1 MRKMG
6 KLEDMALLVAVAE
19 AGGLSAAGR
28 RLSLSPATM
37 TARLKAMEERYQ
49 TRLFH
54 RSTRAITLT
63 NAGEDFYHAAR
74 RVLEEARHAESLLT
88 QKEGVLSGDI
98 RLSAPSDFG
107 RQYLSPAIVDFTR
120 RHPEVTFSV
129 YLGERV
135 EDLVA
140 NRLDMSIRVGNLP
153 DSSLAIRHIR
163 PNHRVLVAST
173 AYLAARGMPASPEAL
188 HHHRC
193 LALERH
199 GVVMNEW
206 RFEEAGKEQVIR
218 VTPAMVCDDGA
229 LLRQWALSGAGIAGK
244 SWWDVKRD
252 VEEGRLQVLF
262 ADRFTGFSRLDRKE
276 VGLQFVFPQ
285 RKLQPPQV
293 SAFMAFFIDW
303 LEESSPSSA
312 RRK

>member
-1 MRKMG
+1 MG

-63 NAGEDFYHAAR
+63 RAGEDFYHAAR

-88 QKEGVLSGDI
+88 QKEGVLSGNI

-107 RQYLSPAIVDFTR
+107 RQYLSPAIVDFSR

-129 YLGERV
+129 FLGERV

-163 PNHRVLVAST
+163 PNHRVLVASE
-173 AYLAARGMPASPEAL
+173 AYLATHGTPAALDEL

-206 RFEEAGKEQVIR
+206 RFEEAGKERVVR

-262 ADRFTGFSRLDRKE
+262 AERFTGFSPLDRKE

-303 LEESSPSSA
+303 LGESSSSSA
-312 RRK
+312 RRR

>member
-1 MRKMG
+1 MG

-19 AGGLSAAGR
+19 AGGLSAVGR

-63 NAGEDFYHAAR
+63 RAGEDFYHAAR

-88 QKEGVLSGDI
+88 QKEGVLSGNI

-107 RQYLSPAIVDFTR
+107 RQYLSPAIVDFSR

-129 YLGERV
+129 FLGERV

-163 PNHRVLVAST
+163 PNHRVLVASE
-173 AYLAARGMPASPEAL
+173 AYLATHGTPAALDEL

-206 RFEEAGKEQVIR
+206 RFEEAGKERVVR

-262 ADRFTGFSRLDRKE
+262 AERFTGFSPLDRKE

-303 LEESSPSSA
+303 LGESSPSSA
-312 RRK
+312 RRR

>member
-1 MRKMG
+1 MG

-63 NAGEDFYHAAR
+63 RAGEDFYHAAR

-88 QKEGVLSGDI
+88 QKEGVLSGNI

-107 RQYLSPAIVDFTR
+107 RQYLSPAIVDFSR

-129 YLGERV
+129 FLGERV

-163 PNHRVLVAST
+163 PNHRVLVASE
-173 AYLAARGMPASPEAL
+173 AYLATHGTPASLDEL

-206 RFEEAGKEQVIR
+206 RFEEAGKERVVR

-262 ADRFTGFSRLDRKE
+262 AERFTGFSPLDRKE

-303 LEESSPSSA
+303 LE
-312 RRK
+312 K

>member
-1 MRKMG
+1 MG

-262 ADRFTGFSRLDRKE
+262 ADRFTGFSRLYRKE

-303 LEESSPSSA
+303 LE
-312 RRK
+312 R

>member
-1 MRKMG
+1 MG

-63 NAGEDFYHAAR
+63 RAGEDFYHAAR

-88 QKEGVLSGDI
+88 QKEGVLSGNI

-107 RQYLSPAIVDFTR
+107 RQYLSPAIVDFSR

-129 YLGERV
+129 FLGERV

-163 PNHRVLVAST
+163 PNHRVLVASE
-173 AYLAARGMPASPEAL
+173 AYLATHGTPASLDEL

-206 RFEEAGKEQVIR
+206 RFEEAGKERVVR

-262 ADRFTGFSRLDRKE
+262 AERFTGLSPLDRKE

-293 SAFMAFFIDW
+293 SAFMTFFIDW
-303 LEESSPSSA
+303 LGESSPSSA
-312 RRK
+312 RRR

>member
-1 MRKMG
+1 
-6 KLEDMALLVAVAE
+6 
-19 AGGLSAAGR
+19 
-28 RLSLSPATM
+28 M

-63 NAGEDFYHAAR
+63 RPGEDFYHAAR

-88 QKEGVLSGDI
+88 QKEGVLSGNI

-107 RQYLSPAIVDFTR
+107 RQYLSPAIVDFSR

-129 YLGERV
+129 FLGERV

-163 PNHRVLVAST
+163 PNHRVLVASE
-173 AYLAARGMPASPEAL
+173 AYLATHGTPASLDEL

-206 RFEEAGKEQVIR
+206 RFEEAGKERVVR

-262 ADRFTGFSRLDRKE
+262 AERFTGFSPLDRKE

-293 SAFMAFFIDW
+293 SAFMTFFIDW
-303 LEESSPSSA
+303 LGESSPSSA
-312 RRK
+312 RRR

>member
-1 MRKMG
+1 MG

-63 NAGEDFYHAAR
+63 RAGEDFYHAAR

-88 QKEGVLSGDI
+88 QKEGVLSGNI

-107 RQYLSPAIVDFTR
+107 RQYLSPAIVDFSR

-129 YLGERV
+129 FLGERV
-135 EDLVA
+135 EELVA

-163 PNHRVLVAST
+163 PNHRVLVASE
-173 AYLAARGMPASPEAL
+173 AYLATHGTPASLDEL

-206 RFEEAGKEQVIR
+206 RFEEAGKERVVR

-262 ADRFTGFSRLDRKE
+262 AERFTGFSPLDRKE

-303 LEESSPSSA
+303 LGESSPSSA
-312 RRK
+312 RRR

>member
-1 MRKMG
+1 MG

-63 NAGEDFYHAAR
+63 RAGEDFYHAAR

-88 QKEGVLSGDI
+88 QKEGVLSGNI

-107 RQYLSPAIVDFTR
+107 RQYLSPAIVDFSR

-129 YLGERV
+129 FLGERV

-163 PNHRVLVAST
+163 PNHRVLVASE
-173 AYLAARGMPASPEAL
+173 AYLATHGTPASLDEL

-206 RFEEAGKEQVIR
+206 RFEEAGKERVVR

-262 ADRFTGFSRLDRKE
+262 AERFTGFSPFDRKE

-303 LEESSPSSA
+303 LGESSPSSA

>member
-1 MRKMG
+1 MG

-63 NAGEDFYHAAR
+63 WAGEDFYHAAR

-88 QKEGVLSGDI
+88 QKEGVLSGNI

-107 RQYLSPAIVDFTR
+107 RQYLSPAIVDFSR

-129 YLGERV
+129 FLGERV

-163 PNHRVLVAST
+163 PNHRVLVASE
-173 AYLAARGMPASPEAL
+173 AYLATHGTPASLDEL

-206 RFEEAGKEQVIR
+206 RFEEAGKERVVR

-262 ADRFTGFSRLDRKE
+262 AERFTGFSPLDRKE

-293 SAFMAFFIDW
+293 SAFMTFFIDW
-303 LEESSPSSA
+303 LGESSPSSA
-312 RRK
+312 RRR

>member
-1 MRKMG
+1 MG
-6 KLEDMALLVAVAE
+6 MLEDMALLVAVAE

-63 NAGEDFYHAAR
+63 RAGEDFYHAAR

-88 QKEGVLSGDI
+88 QKEGVLSGNI

-107 RQYLSPAIVDFTR
+107 RQYLSPAIVDFSR

-129 YLGERV
+129 VLGERV

-163 PNHRVLVAST
+163 PNHRVLVASE
-173 AYLAARGMPASPEAL
+173 AYLATHGTPAALDEL

-206 RFEEAGKEQVIR
+206 RFEEAGKERVVR

-262 ADRFTGFSRLDRKE
+262 AERFTGFSPLDRKE

-303 LEESSPSSA
+303 LGESSPSSA
-312 RRK
+312 RRR

>member
-1 MRKMG
+1 MG

-63 NAGEDFYHAAR
+63 KAGEDFYHAAR

-88 QKEGVLSGDI
+88 QKEGVLSGNI

-107 RQYLSPAIVDFTR
+107 RQYLSPAIVDFSR

-129 YLGERV
+129 FLGERV

-163 PNHRVLVAST
+163 PNHRVLVASE
-173 AYLAARGMPASPEAL
+173 AYLATHGTPASLDEL

-206 RFEEAGKEQVIR
+206 RFEEAGKERVVR

-262 ADRFTGFSRLDRKE
+262 AERFTGFSPLDRKE

-303 LEESSPSSA
+303 LGESSPSSA
-312 RRK
+312 RRR

>member
-1 MRKMG
+1 MG

-63 NAGEDFYHAAR
+63 RAGEDFYHAAR
-74 RVLEEARHAESLLT
+74 RVLEEARYAESLLT
-88 QKEGVLSGDI
+88 QKEGVLSGNI

-107 RQYLSPAIVDFTR
+107 RQYLSPAIVDFSR

-129 YLGERV
+129 FLGERV

-163 PNHRVLVAST
+163 PNHRVLVASE
-173 AYLAARGMPASPEAL
+173 AYLATHGTPASLDEL

-206 RFEEAGKEQVIR
+206 RFEEAGKERVVR

-262 ADRFTGFSRLDRKE
+262 AERFTGFSPLDRKE

-293 SAFMAFFIDW
+293 SAFMTFFIDW
-303 LEESSPSSA
+303 LGESSPSSA
-312 RRK
+312 RRR

>member
-1 MRKMG
+1 MG

-63 NAGEDFYHAAR
+63 RAGEDFYHAAR

-88 QKEGVLSGDI
+88 QKEGMLSGNI

-107 RQYLSPAIVDFTR
+107 RQYLSPAIVDFSR

-129 YLGERV
+129 FLGERV

-163 PNHRVLVAST
+163 PNHRVLVASE
-173 AYLAARGMPASPEAL
+173 AYLATHGTPASLDEL

-206 RFEEAGKEQVIR
+206 RFEEAGKERVVR

-262 ADRFTGFSRLDRKE
+262 AERFTGFSPLDRKE

-303 LEESSPSSA
+303 LGESSPSSA
-312 RRK
+312 RRR

>member
-1 MRKMG
+1 MG

-37 TARLKAMEERYQ
+37 TTRLKAMEERYQ

-63 NAGEDFYHAAR
+63 RAGEDFYHAAR

-88 QKEGVLSGDI
+88 QKEGVLSGNI

-107 RQYLSPAIVDFTR
+107 RQYLSPAIVDFSR

-129 YLGERV
+129 FLGERV

-163 PNHRVLVAST
+163 PNHRVLVASE
-173 AYLAARGMPASPEAL
+173 AYLATHGTPASLDEL

-206 RFEEAGKEQVIR
+206 RFEEAGKERVVR

-262 ADRFTGFSRLDRKE
+262 AERFTGFSPLDRKE

-303 LEESSPSSA
+303 LGESSPSSA
-312 RRK
+312 RRR

>member
-1 MRKMG
+1 MG

-63 NAGEDFYHAAR
+63 RAGEDFYHAAR

-88 QKEGVLSGDI
+88 QKEGVLSGNI

-107 RQYLSPAIVDFTR
+107 RQYLSPAIVDFSR

-129 YLGERV
+129 FLGERV

-163 PNHRVLVAST
+163 PNHRVLVASE
-173 AYLAARGMPASPEAL
+173 AYLATHGTPAALDEL

-206 RFEEAGKEQVIR
+206 RFEEEGKERVVR
-218 VTPAMVCDDGA
+218 VTPALVCDDGA

-262 ADRFTGFSRLDRKE
+262 AERFTGFSPLDRKE

-303 LEESSPSSA
+303 LGESSPSSA
-312 RRK
+312 RRR

>member
-1 MRKMG
+1 MPR
-6 KLEDMALLVAVAE
+6 
-19 AGGLSAAGR
+19 GG
-28 RLSLSPATM
+28 
-37 TARLKAMEERYQ
+37 
-49 TRLFH
+49 
-54 RSTRAITLT
+54 
-63 NAGEDFYHAAR
+63 
-74 RVLEEARHAESLLT
+74 VLEEARHAESLLT
-88 QKEGVLSGDI
+88 QKEGVLSGNI

-107 RQYLSPAIVDFTR
+107 RQYLSPAIVDFSR

-129 YLGERV
+129 FLGERV

-163 PNHRVLVAST
+163 PNHRVLVASE
-173 AYLAARGMPASPEAL
+173 AYLATHGTPAALDEL

-206 RFEEAGKEQVIR
+206 RFEEAGKERVVR

-252 VEEGRLQVLF
+252 VEGGTASGAICRALHRIQP
-262 ADRFTGFSRLDRKE
+262 LDRKE

-293 SAFMAFFIDW
+293 SAFMAFFYRLAGRVIP
-303 LEESSPSSA
+303 LQREAKVS
-312 RRK
+312 RT

>member
-1 MRKMG
+1 MG

-63 NAGEDFYHAAR
+63 RAGEDFYHAAR

-88 QKEGVLSGDI
+88 QKEGVLSGNI

-107 RQYLSPAIVDFTR
+107 RQYLSPAIVDFSR

-129 YLGERV
+129 FLGERV

-163 PNHRVLVAST
+163 PNHRVLVASE
-173 AYLAARGMPASPEAL
+173 AYLATHGTPAALDEL

-206 RFEEAGKEQVIR
+206 RFEEAGKERVVR
-218 VTPAMVCDDGA
+218 VTPAMICDDGA

-262 ADRFTGFSRLDRKE
+262 AERFTGFSPLDRKE

-303 LEESSPSSA
+303 LGEASPSSA
-312 RRK
+312 RRR

>member
-1 MRKMG
+1 MG

-63 NAGEDFYHAAR
+63 REGEDFYHAAR

-88 QKEGVLSGDI
+88 QKEGVLSGNI

-107 RQYLSPAIVDFTR
+107 RQYLSPAIVDFSR

-129 YLGERV
+129 FLGERV

-163 PNHRVLVAST
+163 PNHRVLVASE
-173 AYLAARGMPASPEAL
+173 AYLATHGTPASLDEL

-206 RFEEAGKEQVIR
+206 RFEEAGKERVVR

-262 ADRFTGFSRLDRKE
+262 AERFTGFSPLDRKE

-293 SAFMAFFIDW
+293 SAFMTFFIDW
-303 LEESSPSSA
+303 LGESSPSSA
-312 RRK
+312 RRR

>member
-1 MRKMG
+1 MG

-63 NAGEDFYHAAR
+63 RAGEDFYHAAR

-88 QKEGVLSGDI
+88 QKEGVLSGNI

-107 RQYLSPAIVDFTR
+107 RQYLSPAIVDFSR

-129 YLGERV
+129 FLGERV

-163 PNHRVLVAST
+163 PNHRVLVASE
-173 AYLAARGMPASPEAL
+173 AYLATHGTPAALDEL

-206 RFEEAGKEQVIR
+206 RFEEAGKERVVR

-252 VEEGRLQVLF
+252 IEEGRLQVLF
-262 ADRFTGFSRLDRKE
+262 AERFTGFSPLDRKE

-303 LEESSPSSA
+303 LGESSPSSA

>member
-1 MRKMG
+1 MG

-63 NAGEDFYHAAR
+63 RAGEDFYHAAR

-88 QKEGVLSGDI
+88 QKEGVLSGNI

-107 RQYLSPAIVDFTR
+107 RQYLSPAIVDFSR

-129 YLGERV
+129 FLGERV

-163 PNHRVLVAST
+163 PNHRVLVASE
-173 AYLAARGMPASPEAL
+173 AYLATHGTPASLDEL

-206 RFEEAGKEQVIR
+206 RFEEAGKERVVR

-262 ADRFTGFSRLDRKE
+262 ADRFTGFSPLDRKE

-303 LEESSPSSA
+303 LGESSPSSA
-312 RRK
+312 RRR

>member
-1 MRKMG
+1 MG

-63 NAGEDFYHAAR
+63 RAGEDFYHAAR

-88 QKEGVLSGDI
+88 QKEGVLSGNI

-107 RQYLSPAIVDFTR
+107 RQYLSPAIVDFSR

-129 YLGERV
+129 FLGERV

-163 PNHRVLVAST
+163 PNHRVLVASE
-173 AYLAARGMPASPEAL
+173 AYLATHGTPAALDEL

-206 RFEEAGKEQVIR
+206 RFEEAGKERVVR

-244 SWWDVKRD
+244 SWWYVKRD

-262 ADRFTGFSRLDRKE
+262 AERFTGFSPLDRKE

-303 LEESSPSSA
+303 LGESSPSSA
-312 RRK
+312 RRR

>member
-1 MRKMG
+1 MG

-63 NAGEDFYHAAR
+63 RAGEDFYHAAR
-74 RVLEEARHAESLLT
+74 RVLEEACHAESLLT
-88 QKEGVLSGDI
+88 QKEGVLSGNI

-107 RQYLSPAIVDFTR
+107 RQYLSPAIVDFSR

-129 YLGERV
+129 FLGERV

-163 PNHRVLVAST
+163 PNHRVLVASE
-173 AYLAARGMPASPEAL
+173 AYLATHGTPASLDEL

-206 RFEEAGKEQVIR
+206 RFEEAGKERVVR

-262 ADRFTGFSRLDRKE
+262 AERFTGFSPLDRKE

-293 SAFMAFFIDW
+293 LAFMAFFIDW
-303 LEESSPSSA
+303 LGESSPSSA
-312 RRK
+312 RRR

>member
-1 MRKMG
+1 MG

-163 PNHRVLVAST
+163 PNRRVLVAST
-173 AYLAARGMPASPEAL
+173 AYLAARGTPASPEAL

-303 LEESSPSSA
+303 LE
-312 RRK
+312 R

>member
-1 MRKMG
+1 MG
-6 KLEDMALLVAVAE
+6 RLEDMALLVAVAE

-63 NAGEDFYHAAR
+63 RAGEDFYHAAR

-88 QKEGVLSGDI
+88 QKEGVLSGNI

-107 RQYLSPAIVDFTR
+107 RQYLSPAIVDFSR

-129 YLGERV
+129 FLGERV

-163 PNHRVLVAST
+163 PNHRVLVASE
-173 AYLAARGMPASPEAL
+173 AYLATHGTPASLDEL

-206 RFEEAGKEQVIR
+206 RFEEAGKERVVR

-262 ADRFTGFSRLDRKE
+262 AERFTGFSPLDRKE

-303 LEESSPSSA
+303 LGESSPSSA
-312 RRK
+312 RRR

>member
-1 MRKMG
+1 MG

-63 NAGEDFYHAAR
+63 RAGEDFYHAAR

-88 QKEGVLSGDI
+88 QKEGVLSGNI

-107 RQYLSPAIVDFTR
+107 RQYLSPAIVDFSR

-129 YLGERV
+129 FLGERV

-163 PNHRVLVAST
+163 PNHRVLVASE
-173 AYLAARGMPASPEAL
+173 AYLATHGTPASLDEL

-206 RFEEAGKEQVIR
+206 RFEEAGKERVVR

-262 ADRFTGFSRLDRKE
+262 AERFTGFSPLDRKE

-293 SAFMAFFIDW
+293 SAFMAFFIYW
-303 LEESSPSSA
+303 LGESSPSSA
-312 RRK
+312 RRR

>member
-1 MRKMG
+1 MG

-63 NAGEDFYHAAR
+63 RAGEDFYHAAR

-88 QKEGVLSGDI
+88 QKEGVLSGNI

-107 RQYLSPAIVDFTR
+107 RQYLSPAIVDFSR

-129 YLGERV
+129 FLGERV

-163 PNHRVLVAST
+163 PNHRVLVASE
-173 AYLAARGMPASPEAL
+173 AYLATHGTPAALDEL

-206 RFEEAGKEQVIR
+206 RFEEAGKER
-218 VTPAMVCDDGA
+218 VVRVMPAMVCDDGA

-262 ADRFTGFSRLDRKE
+262 AERFTGFSPLDRKE

-303 LEESSPSSA
+303 LGESSPSSA
-312 RRK
+312 RRR

>member
-1 MRKMG
+1 MG

-163 PNHRVLVAST
+163 PNHRVPVAST
-173 AYLAARGMPASPEAL
+173 AYLAARGTPASPEAL

-206 RFEEAGKEQVIR
+206 RFEEAGKEQIIR

-252 VEEGRLQVLF
+252 VEEGLLQVLF
-262 ADRFTGFSRLDRKE
+262 ADRFTGFSPLDRKE

-303 LEESSPSSA
+303 LE
-312 RRK
+312 K

>member
-1 MRKMG
+1 MG

-63 NAGEDFYHAAR
+63 RAGEDFYHAAR

-88 QKEGVLSGDI
+88 QKEGVLSGNI

-107 RQYLSPAIVDFTR
+107 RQYLSPAIVDFSR

-129 YLGERV
+129 FLGERV

-163 PNHRVLVAST
+163 PNHRVLVASE
-173 AYLAARGMPASPEAL
+173 AYLATHGTPASLDEL

-206 RFEEAGKEQVIR
+206 RFEEAGKERVVR

-262 ADRFTGFSRLDRKE
+262 AERFTGFSPLDRKE

-303 LEESSPSSA
+303 LGESSPSSA
-312 RRK
+312 RRR

>member
-1 MRKMG
+1 MG

-63 NAGEDFYHAAR
+63 RAGEDFYHAAR

-88 QKEGVLSGDI
+88 QKEGVLSGNI

-107 RQYLSPAIVDFTR
+107 RQYLSPAIVDFSR

-129 YLGERV
+129 FLGERV

-163 PNHRVLVAST
+163 PNHRVLVASE
-173 AYLAARGMPASPEAL
+173 AYLATHGTPAALDEL

-206 RFEEAGKEQVIR
+206 RFEEAGKERVVR

-244 SWWDVKRD
+244 SWWDVKMD

-262 ADRFTGFSRLDRKE
+262 AERFTGFSPLDRKE

-303 LEESSPSSA
+303 LGESSPSSA
-312 RRK
+312 RRR

>member
-1 MRKMG
+1 MG

-63 NAGEDFYHAAR
+63 RAGENFYHAAR

-88 QKEGVLSGDI
+88 QKEGVLSGNI

-107 RQYLSPAIVDFTR
+107 RQYLSPAIVDFSR

-129 YLGERV
+129 FLGERV

-163 PNHRVLVAST
+163 PNHRVLVASE
-173 AYLAARGMPASPEAL
+173 AYLATHGTPASLDEL

-206 RFEEAGKEQVIR
+206 RFEEAGKERVVR

-262 ADRFTGFSRLDRKE
+262 AERFTGFSPLDRKE

-293 SAFMAFFIDW
+293 SAFMTFFIDW
-303 LEESSPSSA
+303 LGESSPSSA
-312 RRK
+312 RRR

>member
-1 MRKMG
+1 MG

-63 NAGEDFYHAAR
+63 RAGEDFYHAAR

-88 QKEGVLSGDI
+88 QKEGVLSGNI

-107 RQYLSPAIVDFTR
+107 RQYLSPAIVDFSR

-129 YLGERV
+129 FLGERV

-140 NRLDMSIRVGNLP
+140 NQLDMSIRVGNLP

-163 PNHRVLVAST
+163 PNHRVLVASE
-173 AYLAARGMPASPEAL
+173 AYLATHGTPASLDEL

-206 RFEEAGKEQVIR
+206 RFEEAGKERVVR

-262 ADRFTGFSRLDRKE
+262 AERFTGFSPLDRKE

-303 LEESSPSSA
+303 LGESSPSSA
-312 RRK
+312 RRR

>member
-1 MRKMG
+1 MG

-54 RSTRAITLT
+54 RSTRVITLT
-63 NAGEDFYHAAR
+63 RAGEDFYHAAR

-88 QKEGVLSGDI
+88 QKEGVLSGNI

-107 RQYLSPAIVDFTR
+107 RQYLSPAIVDFSR

-129 YLGERV
+129 FLGERV

-163 PNHRVLVAST
+163 PNHRVLVASE
-173 AYLAARGMPASPEAL
+173 AYLATHGTPAALDEL

-206 RFEEAGKEQVIR
+206 RFEEAGKERVVR

-262 ADRFTGFSRLDRKE
+262 AERFTGFSPLDRKE

-303 LEESSPSSA
+303 LGESSPSSA
-312 RRK
+312 RRR

>member
-1 MRKMG
+1 MG

-63 NAGEDFYHAAR
+63 RAGEDFYHAAR

-88 QKEGVLSGDI
+88 QKEGVLSGNI

-107 RQYLSPAIVDFTR
+107 RQYLSPAIVDFSR

-129 YLGERV
+129 FLGERV

-163 PNHRVLVAST
+163 PNHRVLVASE
-173 AYLAARGMPASPEAL
+173 AYLATHGTPASLDEL

-193 LALERH
+193 LALVRH

-206 RFEEAGKEQVIR
+206 RFEEAGKERVVR

-262 ADRFTGFSRLDRKE
+262 AERFTGFSPLDRKE

-303 LEESSPSSA
+303 LGESSPSSA
-312 RRK
+312 RRR